1 MKLEKFYGSSEVI
14 STLRSLNLYER
25 SEFRGLLYR
34 IETMGFD
41 IPEALVEV
49 EDGNEIQRISDDQW
63 NVVFR
68 IENKK
73 FNLVISDKLTDLYL
87 ESIKVVY

>member
-1 MKLEKFYGSSEVI
+1 MKLEKFDGSSEAI

-49 EDGNEIQRISDDQW
+49 EDGNEIQRISDNQW
-63 NVVFR
+63 NVIFR

-73 FNLVISDKLTDLYL
+73 FNLVIKDKLTDLYL